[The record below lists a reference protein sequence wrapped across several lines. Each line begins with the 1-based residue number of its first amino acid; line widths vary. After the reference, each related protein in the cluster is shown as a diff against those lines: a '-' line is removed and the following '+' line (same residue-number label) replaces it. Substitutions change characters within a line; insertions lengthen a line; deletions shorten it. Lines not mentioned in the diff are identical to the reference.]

1 MMIRFQILL
10 VIASVFSLG
19 AGLKKTKAAPPSLI
33 DQMIHEAEQNGRA
46 LPIARASPGS
56 LYSSSAPFAN
66 FTREFRAG
74 SVDDLV
80 TVIVSDKASAVT
92 NGTTNTQRKTSSTG
106 SISSLF
112 GQTLGPL
119 NGLSTTMNGNNQLQ
133 GQGTTGRN
141 STLTATLTVRVTHV
155 LPGGNMVVQGMKQV
169 DVNSEHQW
177 VAIRGV
183 IRAKDLTPANT
194 IQSDQVANM
203 ELKVSG
209 KGVVNDSVRR
219 PNILYRIL
227 MGILPF

>member
-1 MMIRFQILL
+1 MISRF
-10 VIASVFSLG
+10 VISSLTACVLALG
-19 AGLKKTKAAPPSLI
+19 GGIKKTKTPPPSLI
-33 DQMIHEAEQNGRA
+33 DQMIHESEQSGRNTA
-46 LPIARASPGS
+46 PVKPSPGS
-56 LYSSSAPFAN
+56 LYSAAAPFAN

-74 SVDDLV
+74 AVDDLV

-92 NGTTNTQRKTSSTG
+92 NGTTNTQRKSSSTG
-106 SISSLF
+106 SITSLF

-119 NGLSTTMNGNNQLQ
+119 NGLSTSMAGNSQLQ

-155 LPGGNMVVQGMKQV
+155 LPGGNLVVQGMKQV

-177 VAIRGV
+177 VSIRGV

-209 KGVVNDSVRR
+209 KGVINDSVRR

>member
-1 MMIRFQILL
+1 MIIRFTVSLL
-10 VIASVFSLG
+10 IASGLVLG
-19 AGLKKTKAAPPSLI
+19 GGLKRDKTPPPSLI
-33 DQMIHEAEQNGRA
+33 DQMIHEAEQNGRMQP
-46 LPIARASPGS
+46 LSKASPGS
-56 LYSSSAPFAN
+56 LYSPAAPFAN

-74 SVDDLV
+74 AVDDLV
-80 TVIVSDKASAVT
+80 TVVVSDKASAVT

-106 SISSLF
+106 SITSLF

-119 NGLSTTMNGNNQLQ
+119 NGLTTTMNGNNQLQ

-155 LPGGNMVVQGMKQV
+155 LPGGNLVVQGVKQV

-194 IQSDQVANM
+194 VQSDQVANM
-203 ELKVSG
+203 ELKVNG

-219 PNILYRIL
+219 PNILYRLL

>member
-1 MMIRFQILL
+1 MKLMAVVMLGL
-10 VIASVFSLG
+10 VVAFGGVLS
-19 AGLKKTKAAPPSLI
+19 TKRRMTAPSSI
-33 DQMIHEAEQNGRA
+33 DEMIHEAEQAGR
-46 LPIARASPGS
+46 LPAPAKASPGS
-56 LYSSSAPFAN
+56 LYSSSAAFAN
-66 FTREFRAG
+66 FTREFRAR

-92 NGTTNTQRKTSSTG
+92 NGTTNTQRKSSSTG
-106 SISSLF
+106 GITSLF
-112 GQTLGPL
+112 GQTLGAA
-119 NGLSTTMNGNNQLQ
+119 NGLTTTMAGNTQLQ

-194 IQSDQVANM
+194 IASDQLANM
-203 ELKVSG
+203 ELKVNG
-209 KGVVNDSVRR
+209 KGVINDSIRR
-219 PNILYRIL
+219 PNLLYRIL
-227 MGILPF
+227 MGIMPF

>member
-1 MMIRFQILL
+1 MKLL
-10 VIASVFSLG
+10 GMGTLMVSVAFG
-19 AGLKKTKAAPPSLI
+19 GGGPPKGKNPPLSLI
-33 DQMIHEAEQNGRA
+33 DQMIHESELSGRMA
-46 LPIARASPGS
+46 VVAKASPGS
-56 LYSSSAPFAN
+56 LYTPSGPLSN

-74 SVDDLV
+74 AVDDLV

-92 NGTTNTQRKTSSTG
+92 NGTTNTQRKSSSTSG
-106 SISSLF
+106 ITSLF
-112 GQTLGPL
+112 GQTLGAA
-119 NGLSTTMNGNNQLQ
+119 NGLTTTMGGNNQLQ

-177 VAIRGV
+177 VSIRGV

-194 IQSDQVANM
+194 ITSDQVANL
-203 ELKVSG
+203 ELKITG
-209 KGVVNDSVRR
+209 KGVINDSVRR

-227 MGILPF
+227 MGIMPF

>member
-1 MMIRFQILL
+1 MNVRI
-10 VIASVFSLG
+10 SLATIIT
-19 AGLKKTKAAPPSLI
+19 AGLTLGDPIRKTKAPPPSLI
-33 DQMIHEAEQNGRA
+33 DQMIHEAEQSSRTPA
-46 LPIARASPGS
+46 PPKASPGS
-56 LYSSSAPFAN
+56 LYSAAAPFAN

-80 TVIVSDKASAVT
+80 TVVVSDKASAVT
-92 NGTTNTQRKTSSTG
+92 NGTTNTQRKSNSSG

-119 NGLSTTMNGNNQLQ
+119 NGLSTTMTGNNQLQ

-155 LPGGNMVVQGMKQV
+155 LPGGNLVVQGMKQV

-177 VAIRGV
+177 VSIRGV
-183 IRAKDLTPANT
+183 IRSKDLTPANT

-203 ELKVSG
+203 ELKVNG

-227 MGILPF
+227 NGILPF